1 METTTLLHSPHSCC
15 STVID
20 GESRRSDNL
29 VPDAFHT
36 LISDLAR
43 ILGPSSGID
52 SADVDP
58 LELQSLMDNYIS
70 NESEW
75 RKYAL
80 NDNSRC
86 YTRNLVDKGNG
97 KANLLILVWNP
108 GRGSLIHDHSNAHC
122 IMKVLQ
128 GSLKE
133 TLYSWPDQTLVQ
145 HGESSPPTV
154 KKETMYHENEVTY
167 ISGELLV
174 FLGALVVSELM
185 PDLIL

>member
-1 METTTLLHSPHSCC
+1 MNTTIPLHPPNACC
-15 STVID
+15 STVMY
-20 GESRRSDNL
+20 GKTLPSDNL
-29 VPDAFHT
+29 VPNAFHT
-36 LISDLAR
+36 LISDLSR
-43 ILGPSSGID
+43 VLGPSSGID

-58 LELQSLMDNYIS
+58 LELQSLMDDYTS

-80 NDNSRC
+80 NDNSRS

-122 IMKVLQ
+122 VMKVLK

-145 HGESSPPTV
+145 HGESSPPAV
-154 KKETMYHENEVTY
+154 KKETIYQENEVTY
-167 ISGELLV
+167 ISGMLP
-174 FLGALVVSELM
+174 FSQ
-185 PDLIL
+185 P